1 MFITNK
7 TVLVTGSTD
16 GIGKQTAI
24 VLAGQGARVL
34 VHGRDSQKVERT
46 LAEIRQLYPDA
57 QLAGYTA
64 DFSSLNAVEKMAEEI
79 KHSETFLHVLVNNA
93 GTYSSNFQL
102 SHDGYELTFAV
113 NQLAPFLL
121 TLSLLDTIKAS
132 SPARIIN
139 VTSIGHNIRELDFES
154 IHEQDAYRA
163 WNAYKISKFA
173 NILFTYTL
181 VERLKKSKVTVNC
194 LHPGTVNTKVLQSSF
209 PDMEGCSID
218 EGARTSIYLASS
230 DDIDTVTGKYFIGLK
245 ATASAPNTYDKKI
258 QQEMWEH
265 CERWVGKRKNEKDPR

>member
-93 GTYSSNFQL
+93 
-102 SHDGYELTFAV
+102 A
-113 NQLAPFLL
+113 
-121 TLSLLDTIKAS
+121 
-132 SPARIIN
+132 
-139 VTSIGHNIRELDFES
+139 
-154 IHEQDAYRA
+154 
-163 WNAYKISKFA
+163 
-173 NILFTYTL
+173 
-181 VERLKKSKVTVNC
+181 
-194 LHPGTVNTKVLQSSF
+194 
-209 PDMEGCSID
+209 
-218 EGARTSIYLASS
+218 
-230 DDIDTVTGKYFIGLK
+230 
-245 ATASAPNTYDKKI
+245 
-258 QQEMWEH
+258 
-265 CERWVGKRKNEKDPR
+265 